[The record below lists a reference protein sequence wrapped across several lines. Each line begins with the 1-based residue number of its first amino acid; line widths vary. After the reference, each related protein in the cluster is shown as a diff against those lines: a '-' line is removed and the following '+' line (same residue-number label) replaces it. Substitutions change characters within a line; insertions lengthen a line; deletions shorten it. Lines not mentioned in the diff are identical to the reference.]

1 MMQHVMQLLSF
12 NSTLQHLEPRQDI
25 RITTCVKTNIRG
37 CFPRDDVSVGFNNG
51 TAGNENGAAVG
62 AAVYENGVVVNEN

>member
-1 MMQHVMQLLSF
+1 LTHG
-12 NSTLQHLEPRQDI
+12 DGWI
-25 RITTCVKTNIRG
+25 RIPSCIQNGIR
-37 CFPRDDVSVGFNNG
+37 CLFPEDGVSVGFNNG